1 MAGSGVLPAPKEMRG
16 PGSSCGGEQRAFVPV
31 TMVPFRREDAA
42 FVKGARGVQGVLT
55 YSSQVSQALQEL
67 LVLWAAARGQDT
79 TAQNPLGAPHSFPT
93 SGPKLG
99 HCGCSTKEESEG

>member
-1 MAGSGVLPAPKEMRG
+1 
-16 PGSSCGGEQRAFVPV
+16 
-31 TMVPFRREDAA
+31 MVPFRREDAA